1 MNRTDV
7 IDKCLKAR
15 ETIISEL
22 KVQLEGPGADGS
34 IPDAEHEIITDIP
47 SKRYSC
53 GILYPQRV
61 TLETEDTDTAEKID
75 DAVIDEMILLTTDGN
90 KTPEEECE
98 ETKKIDSNV
107 KAIEENK
114 IEEEDDTIDLT
125 KQWFP
130 SSMGITFFVAGD
142 IRSLHIQLT
151 FGTYRVSEL
160 EDYRYPCDENL
171 YYDSLPSDVKL
182 RVGVTADK
190 RFFMVK
196 ECFDEKWVKKVLD
209 TDEAGS
215 CAYDLRIP
223 LMALAQQCNNTY
235 HKSYVRI
242 PHTLN
247 FHFEEIKEGFIDL
260 GDSLDDTDCHLTA
273 FCKLMDAEK
282 QIWSITLMVNNEFKD
297 YRLKE
302 YPKFIFQPHLKVTID
317 RQDNVIFFD
326 RNQMQNGFS
335 IDEEDERLN
344 LLYRNQKNYGSG
356 LGTAL
361 QWDIDENGKGYIFND
376 FLPQKELPGMDFR
389 LPTDEFTEEESRQ
402 ILSMKIHSDLDGTS
416 KEKKLSY
423 LSKLVDSYK
432 RWIADLE
439 IKEKKLPDK
448 YHHAASMNLADCKEV
463 AERMTE
469 GLNLLRDNEHVYTAF
484 SLANRAMFMQ
494 RVHLG
499 IIADEKYGKVRYG
512 SEDTEESPLRKVL
525 AELDD
530 VKNYGDVEDKYF
542 WRPFQLAFILM
553 SLKGIV
559 DEDSTDRTLV
569 DLIWFPTGGGKTEA
583 YLGLSAFVIFY
594 RRLVYGEKAG
604 GTNIIMRYTLR
615 LLTAQQF
622 SRAATLICACETIR
636 KTYGVKV
643 SGKRTRFSRRKGNES
658 LALGDEPI
666 TIGLWIGGDHTPN
679 KLDDAEK
686 KLQKLKNGNG
696 FENNAFQLLK
706 CPWCGSQLTV
716 EHGKGRWGYFYE
728 SRPKHFYYQCPQ
740 ESCRFHSSEIPVKV
754 IDEELYKNPPTLL
767 IGTVD
772 KFAMMTWKEEVNKF
786 FGADGHHRGPE
797 LIIQDELH
805 LISGPLG
812 SIVGLYETAVDYICN
827 NYGHVTPKIIA
838 STATIRRAK
847 SQCAALY
854 NRDTR
859 QFPPPGID
867 AEDSYFARNDV
878 IDYEKGKYGRC
889 YVGVMASG
897 KNQVSTEVTTISDLL
912 QLIKILKA
920 PDEVKDIYWTL
931 TSYFNSLKDLGQ
943 CESLVADDIKNNL
956 YQYSHRLQTKPRYIF
971 KLRELTS
978 RVKTN
983 ELNQIFK
990 ELEDIKYHSGDGEKT
1005 YPVDIVLSS
1014 NMLSVGVDIARLN
1027 ILLMVNQ
1034 PKLNSEYIQA
1044 TSRVGRSYPGLV
1056 LTLYNQARNR
1066 DQSYYEQFKTFH
1078 ESYYRFVEPTSAT
1091 PFSKPA
1097 RDRALHAVLVAIMRN
1112 IPELAKE
1119 KDAGRFRKDAYC
1131 DDIKKVSDFILRRVR
1146 EIRNRGSHHVHN
1158 DIPDIRQE
1166 IDDFFTDWDNKAR
1179 FVESESQELVYG
1191 NSRPVEGR
1199 HTQEIRYRLLKSYH
1213 QKSKDELHPWETL
1226 TSMRNVDSEITGRV
1240 LIWKENQ

>member
-1 MNRTDV
+1 MLLIST
-7 IDKCLKAR
+7 LKR
-15 ETIISEL
+15 L
-22 KVQLEGPGADGS
+22 
-34 IPDAEHEIITDIP
+34 
-47 SKRYSC
+47 
-53 GILYPQRV
+53 
-61 TLETEDTDTAEKID
+61 
-75 DAVIDEMILLTTDGN
+75 
-90 KTPEEECE
+90 
-98 ETKKIDSNV
+98 
-107 KAIEENK
+107 
-114 IEEEDDTIDLT
+114 
-125 KQWFP
+125 
-130 SSMGITFFVAGD
+130 
-142 IRSLHIQLT
+142 
-151 FGTYRVSEL
+151 
-160 EDYRYPCDENL
+160 
-171 YYDSLPSDVKL
+171 
-182 RVGVTADK
+182 
-190 RFFMVK
+190 
-196 ECFDEKWVKKVLD
+196 
-209 TDEAGS
+209 
-215 CAYDLRIP
+215 
-223 LMALAQQCNNTY
+223 
-235 HKSYVRI
+235 
-242 PHTLN
+242 
-247 FHFEEIKEGFIDL
+247 IDL
-260 GDSLDDTDCHLTA
+260 GSLLDDTDCYLTA
-273 FCKLMDAEK
+273 FCKLMDADK
-282 QIWSITLMVNNEFKD
+282 QIWSITLMVINEFKD

-302 YPKFIFQPHLKVTID
+302 YEKFIFQPHLKVTID
-317 RQDNVIFFD
+317 EKANVKFFD
-326 RNQMQNGFS
+326 RNQVKNDFS
-335 IDEEDERLN
+335 ADDEEERLN

-356 LGTAL
+356 LDTSL
-361 QWDIDENGKGYIFND
+361 RWDIDENGKGYLLND
-376 FLPQKELPGMDFR
+376 FLPQKELPGMDFH
-389 LPTDEFTEEESRQ
+389 LPVNEFTEEEANQ
-402 ILSMKIHSDLDGTS
+402 ILSMKVHSDLDDTS
-416 KEKKLSY
+416 KEKKLAY
-423 LSKLVDSYK
+423 LSKLVNSYK
-432 RWIADLE
+432 HWINDLE
-439 IKEKKLPDK
+439 REGEKLPDK
-448 YHHAASMNLADCKEV
+448 YHRAASMNLSDCKE
-463 AERMTE
+463 AAGRMSA
-469 GLNLLRDNEHVYTAF
+469 GLDLLRENENVYTAF

-499 IIADEKYGKVRYG
+499 IIADENYGKERYG
-512 SEDTEESPLRKVL
+512 SEDVQKSPLGKVL
-525 AELDD
+525 AELSD
-530 VKNYGDVEDKYF
+530 VENYRNIEDKYF

-594 RRLVYGEKAG
+594 RRLVYGKEAD

-643 SGKRTRFSRRKGNES
+643 SGKKTRFSKSKENECPI
-658 LALGDEPI
+658 LGDEPI
-666 TIGLWIGGDHTPN
+666 TIGLWIGREHTPN
-679 KLDDAEK
+679 KLDDAK
-686 KLQKLKNGNG
+686 KELHNLKQGYG
-696 FENNAFQLLK
+696 SSDNNFQLLK
-706 CPWCGSQLTV
+706 CPWCGAQLTV

-740 ESCRFHSSEIPVKV
+740 DGCRFHSSEIPVMV
-754 IDEELYKNPPTLL
+754 VDEELYKNPPTLL

-786 FGADGHHRGPE
+786 FGADEQHRGPE

-812 SIVGLYETAVDYICN
+812 SIVGLYETAIDYICN
-827 NYGHVTPKIIA
+827 NYGHVKPKIIA

-878 IDYEKGKYGRC
+878 IEHEKGKYGRC

-920 PDEVKDIYWTL
+920 PDAVKDTYWTL
-931 TSYFNSLKDLGQ
+931 TAYFNSLKDLGQ

-956 YQYSHRLQTKPRYIF
+956 YQFAHRLQTKPRYIY

-983 ELNQIFK
+983 QLNQIFK
-990 ELEDIKYHSGDGEKT
+990 ELEDIRYHSSEGEKT

-1044 TSRVGRSYPGLV
+1044 TSRVGRSSPGLV
-1056 LTLYNQARNR
+1056 LTLYNQGRSR
-1066 DQSYYEQFKTFH
+1066 DQSYYEQFKSFH
-1078 ESYYRFVEPTSAT
+1078 ESYYRFVEPTGAT

-1119 KDAGRFRKDAYC
+1119 KDAGKFRKDKYRDA
-1131 DDIKKVSDFILRRVR
+1131 IKKVGSFIVQRVR
-1146 EIRNRGSHHVHN
+1146 DIRSRGSNMHN
-1158 DIPDIRQE
+1158 DIPDIQQE
-1166 IDDFFTDWDNKAR
+1166 IDNFFTDWDNKAR
-1179 FVESESQELVYG
+1179 FASSESKKLIYG
-1191 NSRPVEGR
+1191 NSRLIEGK
-1199 HTQEIRYRLLKSYH
+1199 HTQEVSYRLLKPYH
-1213 QKSKDELHPWETL
+1213 QKSKDEIRPWETL
-1226 TSMRNVDSEITGRV
+1226 TSMRNVDSEVPGRV
-1240 LIWKENQ
+1240 LIWKEGKK

>member
-1 MNRTDV
+1 MNRKDF
-7 IDKCLKAR
+7 IDECLKAR

-53 GILYPQRV
+53 GILYPQQV
-61 TLETEDTDTAEKID
+61 TLETEDTDDTGEIND
-75 DAVIDEMILLTTDGN
+75 TVISEANTTIIDGN
-90 KTPEEECE
+90 ETSEE
-98 ETKKIDSNV
+98 KDKIDSNV
-107 KAIEENK
+107 EIVGENK
-114 IEEEDDTIDLT
+114 GEDDNDTIDLRN
-125 KQWFP
+125 QWCP
-130 SSMGITFFVAGD
+130 SSMGMTFFVAGD
-142 IRSLHIQLT
+142 IQSLHIQLT

-171 YYDSLPSDVKL
+171 NYDSLPSDVKL
-182 RVGVTADK
+182 RVGVTEDK

-196 ECFDEKWVKKVLD
+196 ESFDEKWVKKVLD

-215 CAYDLRIP
+215 CPYDLRIP
-223 LMALAQQCNNTY
+223 LMALAQQCNNKY
-235 HKSYVRI
+235 RKSYVRI
-242 PHTLN
+242 PHILD
-247 FHFEEIKEGFIDL
+247 FQFEKREEGFIDL

-273 FCKLMDAEK
+273 FCKLMDTDK
-282 QIWSITLMVNNEFKD
+282 QIWSITLMVSNEFKD

-302 YPKFIFQPHLKVTID
+302 YQKFIFQPHIKVTID
-317 RQDNVIFFD
+317 EQDDVRFFD
-326 RNQMQNGFS
+326 RNQVKNDFS
-335 IDEEDERLN
+335 TDDEEERLD
-344 LLYRNQKNYGSG
+344 LLYRNQKDYGSG
-356 LGTAL
+356 LGTSL
-361 QWDIDENGKGYIFND
+361 QWNIDENGKGYLFND
-376 FLPQKELPGMDFR
+376 FLPQKELPDMDFR
-389 LPTDEFTEEESRQ
+389 LPVNEFTEEESNQ
-402 ILSMKIHSDLDGTS
+402 ILSMKMHSDLDDTC

-432 RWIADLE
+432 HWIADLE
-439 IKEKKLPDK
+439 IKEKGLPDK
-448 YHHAASMNLADCKEV
+448 YHHAVSLNLADCKEA

-469 GLNLLRDNEHVYTAF
+469 GLNLLRDNGKVYTAF

-494 RVHLG
+494 RVHLE

-512 SEDTEESPLRKVL
+512 DKDVTESPLGKVL
-525 AELDD
+525 AELND
-530 VKNYGDVEDKYF
+530 VENYRDVEDKYF

-553 SLKGIV
+553 SLEGIV
-559 DEDSTDRTLV
+559 DENSTDRTLV

-615 LLTAQQF
+615 LLTGQQF

-643 SGKRTRFSRRKGNES
+643 SGKQTRFSRRKANKS
-658 LALGDEPI
+658 LVLGDEPI
-666 TIGLWIGGDHTPN
+666 TIGLWVGKDHTPN
-679 KLDDAEK
+679 NLDIAKEN
-686 KLQKLKNGNG
+686 LHNLKNGYG
-696 FENNAFQLLK
+696 YDNNHFQLLK
-706 CPWCGSQLTV
+706 CPWCGTQLAV

-740 ESCRFHSSEIPVKV
+740 DGCRFHSLEIPVMV

-786 FGADGHHRGPE
+786 FGADGQHRGPE

-827 NYGHVTPKIIA
+827 NCGHVKPKIIA

-878 IDYEKGKYGRC
+878 IDYGKGKYGRC

-897 KNQVSTEVTTISDLL
+897 KNQVSTEVTAISDLL

-931 TSYFNSLKDLGQ
+931 TAYFNSLKDLGQ

-956 YQYSHRLQTKPRYIF
+956 IQFAYRLQTKPRYVF

-978 RVKTN
+978 RVNTN
-983 ELNQIFK
+983 KLNRIFK
-990 ELEDIKYHSGDGEKT
+990 ELEDIKYHSGGGEKT
-1005 YPVDIVLSS
+1005 YPVDMVLSS

-1027 ILLMVNQ
+1027 ILLMINQ

-1056 LTLYNQARNR
+1056 LTLYNQGRNR

-1078 ESYYRFVEPTSAT
+1078 EAYYRFVEPTSAT

-1119 KDAGRFRKDAYC
+1119 KDAGKFRKDIYR
-1131 DDIKKVSDFILRRVR
+1131 DDIEKVSDFILQRVR
-1146 EIRNRGSHHVHN
+1146 EIRNRGSHVHD
-1158 DIPDIRQE
+1158 DIPDIQQE
-1166 IDDFFTDWDNKAR
+1166 IDEFFTDWDNKAR
-1179 FVESESQELVYG
+1179 FVESESQKLVYG
-1191 NSRPVEGR
+1191 NSRLLEGG
-1199 HTQEIRYRLLKSYH
+1199 HTQEAPYRLLKPYH
-1213 QKSKDELHPWETL
+1213 QKSKDEIHPRETL

>member
-1 MNRTDV
+1 MNKADF
-7 IDKCLKAR
+7 IGECLEAR
-15 ETIISEL
+15 EHIINEL
-22 KVQLEGPGADGS
+22 RMQLEWPGADGS
-34 IPDAEHEIITDIP
+34 IPDADHEIITDIP

-53 GILYPQRV
+53 GILYPQQAI
-61 TLETEDTDTAEKID
+61 LDAEDIEGTRNTADATGEVALDTIGK
-75 DAVIDEMILLTTDGN
+75 DEIS
-90 KTPEEECE
+90 EEERE
-98 ETKKIDSNV
+98 ETPNIDSNV
-107 KAIEENK
+107 KDIVENRNQ
-114 IEEEDDTIDLT
+114 EDDDTVDLRT
-125 KQWFP
+125 QWFP
-130 SSMGITFFVAGD
+130 SSMGITFFISGNPS
-142 IRSLHIQLT
+142 SLHIRLT
-151 FGTYRVSEL
+151 FGTYRISAL
-160 EDYRYPCDENL
+160 DDYRYPCDKNL
-171 YYDSLPSDVKL
+171 DYDSLPSDVKL
-182 RVGVTADK
+182 RIGVTEDK
-190 RFFMVK
+190 RFFRVK
-196 ECFDEKWVKKVLD
+196 EAFDEKWVKKVLD

-215 CAYDLRIP
+215 CVYDLRIP
-223 LMALAQQCNNTY
+223 LMALAQQCNNKY
-235 HKSYVRI
+235 RKSYVRI
-242 PHTLN
+242 PHALD
-247 FHFEEIKEGFIDL
+247 FCFEEIKEGLIDL
-260 GDSLDDTDCHLTA
+260 GSSIDDTDCHLTA
-273 FCKLMDAEK
+273 FCKLMDEDK
-282 QIWSITLMVNNEFKD
+282 RIWSITLMVSNEFKD

-302 YPKFIFQPHLKVTID
+302 YEKFIFQPHLKVTID
-317 RQDNVIFFD
+317 EKDDVRFFD
-326 RNQMQNGFS
+326 RNQVKNDFS
-335 IDEEDERLN
+335 ADDEEERLN

-356 LGTAL
+356 LGTSL
-361 QWDIDENGKGYIFND
+361 QWDIDENGKGYLLND

-389 LPTDEFTEEESRQ
+389 LPSNEFTEEEANQ
-402 ILSMKIHSDLDGTS
+402 ILSMKVHSDLDDTS
-416 KEKKLSY
+416 KEKKLAY
-423 LSKLVDSYK
+423 LSKLVNSYK
-432 RWIADLE
+432 HWITDLE
-439 IKEKKLPDK
+439 REGKKLPDK
-448 YHHAASMNLADCKEV
+448 YHRAVSMNLSDCKE
-463 AERMTE
+463 AAGRMST
-469 GLNLLRDNEHVYTAF
+469 GLDLLRENEQVYTAF

-499 IIADEKYGKVRYG
+499 IIADENYSKERYG
-512 SEDTEESPLRKVL
+512 SEDVQESPLGKVL
-525 AELDD
+525 AELAD
-530 VKNYGDVEDKYF
+530 VENYRNIEDKYF

-594 RRLVYGEKAG
+594 RRLIYGKEAG

-643 SGKRTRFSRRKGNES
+643 SGKKTRFSKSKGNENPI
-658 LALGDEPI
+658 LGDEPI
-666 TIGLWIGGDHTPN
+666 TIGLWIGGEHTPN
-679 KLDDAEK
+679 KLDDAK
-686 KLQKLKNGNG
+686 KELHNLKQGYG
-696 FENNAFQLLK
+696 SADNNFQLLK
-706 CPWCGSQLTV
+706 CPWCGAQLTV

-740 ESCRFHSSEIPVKV
+740 DGCRFHSSEIPVMV

-786 FGADGHHRGPE
+786 FGADGQRRGPE

-812 SIVGLYETAVDYICN
+812 SIVGLYETAIDYICN
-827 NYGHVTPKIIA
+827 NYGHVKPKIIA

-878 IDYEKGKYGRC
+878 IEHEKGKYGRC

-897 KNQVSTEVTTISDLL
+897 KNQVSTEVATISDLL

-920 PDEVKDIYWTL
+920 PDAVKDTYWTL
-931 TSYFNSLKDLGQ
+931 TAYFNSLKDLGQ

-956 YQYSHRLQTKPRYIF
+956 YQFAHRLQTKPRYIY

-983 ELNQIFK
+983 QLNQIFK
-990 ELEDIKYHSGDGEKT
+990 ELEDIRYYSGEGEKT

-1044 TSRVGRSYPGLV
+1044 TSRVGRSSPGLV
-1056 LTLYNQARNR
+1056 LTLYNQGRSR
-1066 DQSYYEQFKTFH
+1066 DQSYYEQFKSFH
-1078 ESYYRFVEPTSAT
+1078 EAYYRFVEPTGAT

-1119 KDAGRFRKDAYC
+1119 KDAGKFRKDKYSDA
-1131 DDIKKVSDFILRRVR
+1131 IKKVGSFIVQRVR
-1146 EIRNRGSHHVHN
+1146 DIRSRGSNMHD
-1158 DIPDIRQE
+1158 DIPDIQQE
-1166 IDDFFTDWDNKAR
+1166 IDNFFTDWDNKAR
-1179 FVESESQELVYG
+1179 FASSESQKLVYG
-1191 NSRPVEGR
+1191 NSRLIEGK
-1199 HTQEIRYRLLKSYH
+1199 HTQEVSYRLLKPYH
-1213 QKSKDELHPWETL
+1213 QKSKDEIRPWETL
-1226 TSMRNVDSEITGRV
+1226 TSMRNVDSEVPGRV
-1240 LIWKENQ
+1240 LIWKEGKK